1 MHCRH
6 HFAQVNWEGVAFVR
20 HKTESVSEGH
30 FVQNITVLFQ
40 YVVISLLYSSLMV
53 STKTNIQTNRR
64 ILRTK
69 SNCPVL
75 MCRKAVTHKGYAL
88 PINLSKMMMT
98 VHQIQP
104 LMATNFLNGV
114 LVSYKLSLDA
124 LIARGEIKTQSQR
137 K

>member
-1 MHCRH
+1 
-6 HFAQVNWEGVAFVR
+6 
-20 HKTESVSEGH
+20 
-30 FVQNITVLFQ
+30 
-40 YVVISLLYSSLMV
+40 
-53 STKTNIQTNRR
+53 
-64 ILRTK
+64 
-69 SNCPVL
+69 

-124 LIARGEIKTQSQR
+124 LIARGEIKTQP
-137 K
+137 